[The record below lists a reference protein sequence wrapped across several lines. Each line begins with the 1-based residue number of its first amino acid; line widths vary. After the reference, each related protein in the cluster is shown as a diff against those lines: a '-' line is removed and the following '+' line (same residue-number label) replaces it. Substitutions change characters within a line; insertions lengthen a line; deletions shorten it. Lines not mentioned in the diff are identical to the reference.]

1 MIKFIIIIF
10 FVVTLEYQAS
20 FTSDG
25 IDKGRASYCGNVKL
39 KIKHLIVEI
48 SLDRDELDVDFGTEL
63 HYDKDKS
70 NYEEYYDDK
79 FDHQVVWQLI
89 TGKIYTSWGLCV
101 FLVFIFGLGIY

>member
-1 MIKFIIIIF
+1 MTKLLQFLIKHLAF
-10 FVVTLEYQAS
+10 LYNEYQAS

-89 TGKIYTSWGLCV
+89 TGKIHKSGSVSSSIQRYP
-101 FLVFIFGLGIY
+101 F